1 MVLSGE
7 HMIVPFQY
15 VNDLQAKKMFEF
27 SGVTSFLLFTLVISV
42 IVRLLY
48 SLVIKNWNYFTERN
62 VIFKRGLP
70 VLGSMYPT
78 MLGKE
83 AMAISSQNIY
93 KAYSDRKFV
102 GMYEIGG
109 APSFM
114 INDPDIIRDITVK
127 DYEYF
132 LNHYFQLDKQLDPLL
147 GRTLFSMK
155 NQPWRDMRST
165 MSPLFT
171 GSKMRFML
179 TLIIE
184 RVRDFNAYIRDD
196 IVAKTKTNGQEY
208 NMMDLMMRL
217 TSDIIGSTAF
227 GLDMNTLKEPN
238 NEFYKMGK
246 EIAYAIMN
254 VKALFVIAFPTVAGW
269 LKIKIVNDQHD
280 NFFRSIIHNSIEE
293 RQKKKI
299 VRNDMLNLLLL
310 AKEGKLNDQNDN
322 ENDQDTGFATIA
334 EVIAS
339 KTNAKL
345 KSNKTIS

>member
-1 MVLSGE
+1 
-7 HMIVPFQY
+7 
-15 VNDLQAKKMFEF
+15 MFEF
-27 SGVTSFLLFTLVISV
+27 SGVTSFLLYTLVISV
-42 IVRLLY
+42 IVRIFY
-48 SLVIKNWNYFTERN
+48 SLVIKNWNYFSERN
-62 VIFKRGLP
+62 VEFKRGLP
-70 VLGSMYPT
+70 VLGTMYPT
-78 MLGKE
+78 MLGRE
-83 AMAISSQNIY
+83 AMAISSKNIY
-93 KAYSDRKFV
+93 TAYSDRKFV

-109 APSFM
+109 TPSFM
-114 INDPDIIRDITVK
+114 ITDPDLIRDITIK

-132 LNHYFQLDKQLDPLL
+132 LNHYFQLDKQLDPLI
-147 GRTLFSMK
+147 GRTLFSMS
-155 NQPWRDMRST
+155 NQPWREMRST

-196 IVAKTKTNGQEY
+196 IVSKTKTNGQEY

-217 TSDIIGSTAF
+217 SSDIIGSTAF
-227 GLDMNTLKEPN
+227 GLDINTLKEPN

-246 EIAYAIMN
+246 EISYAILS
-254 VKALFVIAFPTVAGW
+254 VKTLVFVAFPKVAAFFN
-269 LKIKIVNDQHD
+269 LKILNDQHD
-280 NFFRSIIHNSIEE
+280 KFFRTIIHNSIEE

-339 KTNAKL
+339 KTTEKL
-345 KSNKTIS
+345 KSKCHQLSCCI